1 MLPSGSSVLE
11 ILDNKAKDYKY
22 MIISN
27 NKEIEFY
34 KANGWDYSSIVN
46 DNEKC
51 KKYLRYLKSFYH
63 TIEVEFGN
71 DC

>member
-27 NKEIEFY
+27 NKEIEF
-34 KANGWDYSSIVN
+34 
-46 DNEKC
+46 
-51 KKYLRYLKSFYH
+51 
-63 TIEVEFGN
+63 
-71 DC
+71 